1 MRVEFGQIPSVQTIV
16 ITIENGLKWYCGLL
30 CCRCH
35 HFATDQRGTYHLGPQ
50 SELAL
55 ILVLSAAFLHALW
68 NAMMKRSADRFIAMA
83 MLNFGHG
90 LPALIMVSIFLPPVR
105 ESWPFLVGSTFVH
118 FFYYVFLLLSYRFGD
133 LSQVYPIARG
143 IAPVCVSVG
152 AWFFAGEIL
161 PRQAWY
167 AVLLITAGIG
177 LLFFARGKYSGTN
190 GLAILAALATG
201 LMIASYTVLDGMG
214 VRASQHAMGYIAW
227 LFLLEWPF
235 AFGLFYYRRN
245 MLTSIPANVYL
256 IGFLGG
262 VISAVAYGLAIY
274 AKSIA
279 PLGAVS
285 AVRESS
291 VIIAALI
298 GVIWFGERPWKLRV
312 LAAIIVAGGVIVL
325 ARS

>member
-1 MRVEFGQIPSVQTIV
+1 MGSQP
-16 ITIENGLKWYCGLL
+16 
-30 CCRCH
+30 
-35 HFATDQRGTYHLGPQ
+35 
-50 SELAL
+50 ELAL
-55 ILVLSAAFLHALW
+55 ALVLGAAFLHATW

-90 LPALIMVSIFLPPVR
+90 IPALFLVFWFLPPAS
-105 ESWPFLVGSTFVH
+105 ESWPFLLGSTFIH
-118 FFYYVFLLLSYRFGD
+118 FFYYIFLLLSYRFGD

-143 IAPVCVSVG
+143 IAPVCVALG
-152 AWFFAGEIL
+152 AFGFAGEVL
-161 PRQAWY
+161 PLKAWWGI
-167 AVLLITAGIG
+167 VMITSGIG
-177 LLFFARGKYSGTN
+177 LLFFARSRGYANGK
-190 GLAILAALATG
+190 AILAAVATG
-201 LMIASYTVLDGMG
+201 LMIAAYTIVDGLG
-214 VRASQHAMGYIAW
+214 VRASQSTLGYIVW

-235 AFGLFYYRRN
+235 SIGLIYYRRN
-245 MLTSIPANVYL
+245 LLLTIPLKIYL
-256 IGFLGG
+256 IGFAGG

-291 VIIAALI
+291 VIIAAMI

-325 ARS
+325 SQS

>member
-1 MRVEFGQIPSVQTIV
+1 LGSQPEF
-16 ITIENGLKWYCGLL
+16 
-30 CCRCH
+30 
-35 HFATDQRGTYHLGPQ
+35 A
-50 SELAL
+50 LA
-55 ILVLSAAFLHALW
+55 LVLSAAFLHAVW

-90 LPALIMVSIFLPPVR
+90 LPALVLVYLFLPPAS
-105 ESWPFLVGSTFVH
+105 ESWPFLLGSTFVH
-118 FFYYVFLLLSYRFGD
+118 FFYYIFHLLYYRFGD

-143 IAPVCVSVG
+143 IAPVCVAMG

-161 PRQAWY
+161 SAQAWWGII
-167 AVLLITAGIG
+167 LITSGIG
-177 LLFFARGKYSGTN
+177 VLFISRSKGQAN
-190 GLAILAALATG
+190 GMAIMAAVATG
-201 LMIASYTVLDGMG
+201 LMIASYTILDGMG
-214 VRASQHAMGYIAW
+214 VRASQSAIGYIAW

-235 AFGLFYYRRN
+235 SFGLFYYRRK
-245 MLTSIPANVYL
+245 LLRSIPANIYL
-256 IGFLGG
+256 LGFAGG
-262 VISAVAYGLAIY
+262 LISALAYGLAIY

-291 VIIAALI
+291 VIIAAMI

-325 ARS
+325 SQA